1 MSKITDIIKN
11 PSIIGK
17 YINGV
22 IHAKCKKEQ
31 VYWLAFVK
39 EDNGGW
45 YIDLPEW
52 TGSHAN
58 LAMVAG
64 SDDLLDHLLKTD
76 NRVEIEVVKS
86 DIPLDGMED
95 YFCCK
100 QIDMTLMGGATYTV
114 HGVPGFDH
122 TIWIC
127 PVTLFV
133 LGEYPKYLYVRQT
146 R

>member
-1 MSKITDIIKN
+1 MSRILSIIKKTGF
-11 PSIIGK
+11 IGK

-31 VYWLAFVK
+31 AYQLAFVK
-39 EDNGGW
+39 EENGMW
-45 YIDLPEW
+45 YIDLPKW

-64 SDDLLDHLLKTD
+64 SDDLLDHLMRTN

-86 DIPLDGMED
+86 NMPLDGMED

-100 QIDMTLMGGATYTV
+100 QIDMSLMGGATYTV
-114 HGVPGFDH
+114 HGVQGFDK
-122 TIWIC
+122 TIWLC

-133 LGEYPKYLYVRQT
+133 LGEYPKFIYIRQT
-146 R
+146 K